1 MAGHALV
8 DIQSTYGYTFIGLVI
23 SILLFGITVCQ
34 TWIYFWQYAK
44 RDAKP
49 LQIFVLVILVLDTLH
64 TILCIYSMYWYLI
77 LNFGNVENLA
87 YNMWAMNFQVDVN
100 GLVDYLVQL
109 FYARRVYVVSNSRII
124 PAIIV
129 LLGTNCFAFGLVFT
143 IKAAALKAWS
153 RYTSLIAITCI
164 GLGSGLVA
172 DILIAFSMCWSLY
185 HKRTGFA
192 RTDSIIMTLMSYS
205 INSGVLTCL
214 LTTGVLITFSTN
226 TSAMLWQSFFWP
238 MGKIY
243 ANSLLA
249 MLNSRDHV
257 RERSTTDQAE
267 NAFSLSSFRV
277 AQRGTVN
284 KSGSKPTAVSI
295 SVHHSETTDF
305 AEVKHDH
312 DIESAMAE
320 LRAPETGIED
330 HQHRS
335 ELGVYVGSQ

>member
-8 DIQSTYGYTFIGLVI
+8 DIQSTYGCTFIGLVV

-44 RDAKP
+44 RDSKL
-49 LQIFVLVILVLDTLH
+49 LQLFVLVILVLDTLH
-64 TILCIYSMYWYLI
+64 TILCIYSIYWYLI
-77 LNFGNVENLA
+77 LNFGNLENLE

-109 FYARRVYVVSNSRII
+109 FYARRVYVVSNSLII
-124 PAIIV
+124 PVIIV
-129 LLGTNCFAFGLVFT
+129 LLGTNCFALGLVFT
-143 IKAAALKAWS
+143 IRAAALKAWS
-153 RYTSLIAITCI
+153 RYNSLIAVTCI

-172 DILIAFSMCWSLY
+172 DILIASSMCWFLY

-214 LTTGVLITFSTN
+214 LTIGVLIAFTTN
-226 TSAMLWQSFFWP
+226 TSAMVWQIFFWP
-238 MGKIY
+238 LGKIY

-257 RERSTTDQAE
+257 RERSTTDKAE

-277 AQRGTVN
+277 AQGGTAD
-284 KSGSKPTAVSI
+284 KSRSKPTAVSI
-295 SVHHSETTDF
+295 NVHHSETTDF
-305 AEVKHDH
+305 TEVKHDR
-312 DIESAMAE
+312 DIESATAE
-320 LRAPETGIED
+320 LGK
-330 HQHRS
+330 S
-335 ELGVYVGSQ
+335 V